1 MKKFTVILL
10 AALLVAVPSCK
21 NQNKAQEQNKDVDL
35 SSKENIVSE
44 ELKVDVANLVESA
57 KKMKRM
63 PFAEKTADGKFAL
76 SEKEKMVKPDY
87 LINPS
92 IANDLVTLSQ
102 KYRTVAMLGI
112 DIMIAN
118 IYGMP
123 NTDYK
128 EAVSK
133 LLVDINDPALTD
145 YAGLDWS
152 LVAPEEE
159 SEYLAEFIDEE
170 YEQGRPQF
178 FWEGVASS
186 LVEQLYIC
194 TRDVDK
200 FMPMFTDQVAAD
212 VTYNFVCVHEGLI
225 QMIKLYPE
233 MEGLNT
239 ALEPLYVINAISV
252 AQLREQLLQ
261 LKGDIE
267 AARAYLLK

>member
-1 MKKFTVILL
+1 MKRLSVILL
-10 AALLVAVPSCK
+10 AAMLIAIPSCK
-21 NQNKAQEQNKDVDL
+21 NQKKAQETKDLDL
-35 SSKENIVSE
+35 STAENIVSE

-63 PFAEKTADGKFAL
+63 PFAEKTTDGKFAL
-76 SEKEKMVKPDY
+76 TEKEKMVKPDY
-87 LINPS
+87 LISPS
-92 IANDLVTLSQ
+92 KANDLVTLSQ

-112 DIMIAN
+112 DIMITN
-118 IYGMP
+118 IYGIP

-152 LVAPEEE
+152 LVTPEEE
-159 SEYLAEFIDEE
+159 SEYLSEFIDEE

-178 FWEGVASS
+178 FWEGVAAS

-252 AQLREQLLQ
+252 AQLKEQLLQ

>member
-21 NQNKAQEQNKDVDL
+21 NQNKTQGQNKDVDL